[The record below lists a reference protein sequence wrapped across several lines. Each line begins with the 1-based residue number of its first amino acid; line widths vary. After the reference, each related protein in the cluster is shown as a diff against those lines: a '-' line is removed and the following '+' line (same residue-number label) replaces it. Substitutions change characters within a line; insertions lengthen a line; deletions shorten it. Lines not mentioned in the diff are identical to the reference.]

1 MFGDSAGIAG
11 PVREEEGGNHV
22 IDAEDRSRPS
32 DGSGTGAPRAED
44 AAGGRGDADLDR
56 EAIRRRMA
64 AIRHKI
70 IVLSG
75 KGGVGKSTVAAN
87 LALQLASSGKRV
99 GLLDID
105 IHGPSIPKLLGLDE
119 RRPGVTAT
127 GMLPVEAGPNLRVMS
142 IGFMLSSA
150 DAAIIWRG
158 PLKMGAI
165 KQFLKD
171 VEWGELDYLVVD
183 SPPGTGDEPLSII
196 QLIERADGAIIVTTP
211 QDLALIDVRKCV
223 NFCRKVGLPV
233 LGVVENMSW
242 LTCPHCGE
250 RIDVFKSGG
259 GRRMALEMG
268 VPFLASIPLEPE
280 IVERSDRGEP
290 LPTGDDATPASRAFG
305 GLVELVLRVGAAAGG
320 KEARGAGTSGG
331 EIPDR
336 QEKGMV
342 SMSGDSVRI
351 AIPVAEG
358 RLSPHFGHC
367 EAFAL
372 VDVEG
377 GVIRGKRMM
386 EAPPHEPGAL
396 PRWLHENGAN
406 VIIAGGMGSRAQ
418 ALFAQSEIE
427 VVIGAPSLSPEEVIA
442 QYLAGTLAAGENIC
456 DH

>member
-1 MFGDSAGIAG
+1 
-11 PVREEEGGNHV
+11 
-22 IDAEDRSRPS
+22 
-32 DGSGTGAPRAED
+32 
-44 AAGGRGDADLDR
+44 
-56 EAIRRRMA
+56 MA

-105 IHGPSIPKLLGLDE
+105 IHGPSIPMLLGLDE

-165 KQFLKD
+165 KQFLTD

-211 QDLALIDVRKCV
+211 QDLALTDVRKCV

-242 LTCPHCGE
+242 LTCPHCGQ

-290 LPTGDDATPASRAFG
+290 LPTGDDATPASRAFA
-305 GLVELVLRVGAAAGG
+305 GLVELVLRLDAGADAAAGEKAREDG
-320 KEARGAGTSGG
+320 ARGGV
-331 EIPDR
+331 EISDR
-336 QEKGMV
+336 QEKGVV
-342 SMSGDSVRI
+342 SVSGDPVRI
-351 AIPVAEG
+351 AIPVAAG
-358 RLSPHFGHC
+358 KLSPHFGHC

-377 GVIRGKRMM
+377 GAIREKKMM

-396 PRWLHENGAN
+396 PRWLRENGAN

-418 ALFAQSEIE
+418 ALFAESEIE
-427 VVIGAPSLSPEEVIA
+427 VVIGAPSLSPEELVA
-442 QYLAGTLAAGENIC
+442 QYLAGTLARGENIC